1 MNMIEV
7 QHVSYQYGEKKVL
20 YDLSF
25 TARQGE
31 FFGILGPNGSGKT
44 TLLKLLSREL
54 PLQEGTILLE
64 GQPIERYTPKQ
75 FARLVAVLPQ
85 HADVSFGYAVE
96 EMVELGR
103 YAHQSSL
110 FPRWTKEDEQA
121 VEQALRSVSLYEK
134 KSEPLEHLSGGERQR
149 ASLARA
155 LAQEPR
161 VLLLDEPTNH
171 MDLAQ
176 QMKLLDLLKR
186 WVREKRLTV
195 VAIFHDLNLA
205 ALYCDRIL
213 LLREGRMVDV
223 GEPRDILEEQTLQ
236 QVFQTSLKRQEHPLV
251 PKALVT
257 LLPRQENMHNE
268 TEKWTVSASNEM
280 IVVRTSQPFKV
291 LSSALVGAGFRWA
304 TTFVN
309 RHVSLDY
316 RCDCAQ
322 EEMKAYLRAHQ
333 FDVQWTI
340 GMMTAV
346 QLEDAAYVS
355 LADESFRLFTVV
367 TAGVGNAVD
376 SANAWRRDDVLL
388 VPGTINIL
396 VLIDAHLSEAAYV
409 QAMMTATEAKVKAL
423 YDEVVFDPKTNT
435 TATGTSTDSLVIAAS
450 QQNKYC
456 EYAGTITPLGKLI
469 GRSVYEATREAL
481 KRYRERRKER

>member
-1 MNMIEV
+1 MIKV
-7 QHVSYQYGEKKVL
+7 QHVSYQYGEQKVL
-20 YDLSF
+20 HDLSF
-25 TARQGE
+25 TVRSGE

-64 GQPIERYTPKQ
+64 GKQIERYTPKQ

-85 HADVSFGYAVE
+85 HADVSFGYAVQ

-134 KSEPLEHLSGGERQR
+134 KNEPLEHLSGGERQR

-176 QMKLLDLLKR
+176 QLKLLDLLKKR
-186 WVREKRLTV
+186 VREKQLTV

-213 LLREGRMVDV
+213 LLREGKVASIGNPHDL
-223 GEPRDILEEQTLQ
+223 LEEETLQ
-236 QVFQTSLKRQEHPLV
+236 EVFQTPLKRQEHPLV

-257 LLPRQENMHNE
+257 LMPTQEEMKNE
-268 TEKWTVSASNEM
+268 KEKWAVSASDEM
-280 IVVRTSQPFKV
+280 IVIQTVQPFKA

-309 RHVSLDY
+309 RYVPLDY
-316 RCDCAQ
+316 HCDEA
-322 EEMKAYLRAHQ
+322 EKEMREYLQRHQ
-333 FDVQWTI
+333 FDEQWTI

-355 LADESFRLFTVV
+355 LADESFRLLTVV

-376 SANAWRRDDVLL
+376 SANAWRRDDVLFA
-388 VPGTINIL
+388 PGTINIV
-396 VLIDAHLSEAAYV
+396 VLLDAHLSEAAYV

-423 YDEVVFDPKTNT
+423 YDEAVFDPKTNT
-435 TATGTSTDSLVIAAS
+435 MATGTSTDSLVIAAS
-450 QQNKYC
+450 QQNEYC
-456 EYAGTITPLGKLI
+456 EYAGTITPLGKMI
-469 GRSVYEATREAL
+469 GRAVYEATREAL
-481 KRYRERRKER
+481 KRYRKRKERS